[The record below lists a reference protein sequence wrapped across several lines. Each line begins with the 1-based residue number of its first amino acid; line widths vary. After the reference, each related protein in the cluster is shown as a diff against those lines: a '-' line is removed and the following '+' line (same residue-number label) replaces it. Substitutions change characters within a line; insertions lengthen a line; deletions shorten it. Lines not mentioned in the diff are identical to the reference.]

1 MKSTHS
7 LFVVSSDRA
16 LKRIITKTL
25 LVGMLSTSVVFQSY
39 ASNDLDQSSA
49 ISAAG
54 TSAADAA
61 VEDVAG
67 NSGTST
73 DATQSV
79 SAKEQL
85 MARLATLSSLSSD
98 FEQRVYDEE
107 GTLLQEGAGSL
118 LIQKPNKVRWH
129 TQSPEESLIISDGET
144 LWFYDPFIEQ
154 VSAHNLQ
161 DAIANTPIM
170 MLTNDDASTWS
181 DYTVSQSAQTSFTV
195 TSKDPNSQ
203 VKSLAI
209 DFNEAGMSAF
219 TIADSTGQK
228 SVISLKNI
236 DSNAMPNSELFT
248 FKTPEGVY
256 LDDQR

>member
-1 MKSTHS
+1 MKSSHS
-7 LFVVSSDRA
+7 LFAVSSGRA
-16 LKRIITKTL
+16 LKNMLTNPL
-25 LVGMLSTSVVFQSY
+25 MVGILSASVAFPSTAINELNQTSPTNETVT
-39 ASNDLDQSSA
+39 A
-49 ISAAG
+49 I
-54 TSAADAA
+54 
-61 VEDVAG
+61 EDVDD
-67 NSGTST
+67 NSGVAKNAMPS
-73 DATQSV
+73 A

-85 MARLATLSSLSSD
+85 MARLANLSSLSSD
-98 FEQRVYDEE
+98 FEQSVYDEE

-129 TQSPEESLIISDGET
+129 TQSPEESLIISDGDT

-170 MLTNDDASTWS
+170 MLTNDDPSTWN
-181 DYTVSQSAQTSFTV
+181 DYVVSQSTKTSFIV

-209 DFNEAGMSAF
+209 DFDEAVLSAF

-236 DSNAMPNSELFT
+236 DNNAKPKSELFM